1 MEYINTL
8 DLRLLQTCLNADI
21 PVCII
26 QILYQLPRI
35 MKNVVKLFIVSNLL
49 ITNNYINFN
58 DFTRQELIIIMKDC
72 VTCYRQIHKRCVH
85 VIGFEISLALYIY
98 IYIYT

>member
-1 MEYINTL
+1 
-8 DLRLLQTCLNADI
+8 
-21 PVCII
+21 
-26 QILYQLPRI
+26 

-98 IYIYT
+98 IYIYMKLPAYLYTKHIRV